1 MLGATQSVNMITS
14 LKKNY
19 GRVEVA
25 VLNVDLLPNVIDM
38 VVIGDRLFSL
48 PIQVE
53 GRDDNVET
61 GVHMDLDDGMND
73 DANADKA
80 TEEGDQGDREK
91 IVKTGQEDQATK
103 SFRQVVQERLGV
115 FQRKLQPVLLPVKT
129 VLLQQALLP
138 VTAVPAIRSSLKCSG
153 VLQLNKQMAW

>member
-91 IVKTGQEDQATK
+91 IVKTGQEDQVTK

-115 FQRKLQPVLLPVKT
+115 FPRKLQPVLLPVKT

-138 VTAVPAIRSSLKCSG
+138 VTAVPAIRGSLKCSG